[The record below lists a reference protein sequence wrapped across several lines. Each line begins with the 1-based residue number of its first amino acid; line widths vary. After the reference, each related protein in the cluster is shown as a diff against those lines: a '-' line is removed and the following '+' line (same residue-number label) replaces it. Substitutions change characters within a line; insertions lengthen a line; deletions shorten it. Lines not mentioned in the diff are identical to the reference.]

1 MPILRPLAWLF
12 ALLLLIVA
20 AIAVFALTFDAN
32 HYKPEITALVKEQT
46 GRTLNIGGDI
56 HLSFYPDIALQLG
69 QVTLGNAKGFTHEPF
84 AEAQNARV
92 TVQFLPLLEQQL
104 KINEVHLQ
112 GLKLNLHRN
121 KNGKTNWQ
129 DLLPENSPQANANAG
144 EAMTSLLG
152 GMVITGVSVEDS
164 QVSWQDDQQGK
175 TLKLTPLNLKTGT
188 FHPGKPVDIRLDT
201 HLAQNQPA
209 FDMQLTLAT
218 TAQLADNQDDF
229 SLSNLSLQVKL
240 PERLDASISGNLQ
253 GNLGNERATVPD
265 LQAAVTLAGQGR
277 FKLGGRLEANLAK
290 QVLTLAGLQT
300 TAQFNSAATGQVDA
314 TLSGDARLDLAKQL
328 LKVNGMQLQTQLQ
341 GGDLPVQSL
350 AATLSGEPSYHLD
363 KQQLDI
369 TELKWRA
376 DVKAP
381 QLPGGQLQ
389 QQSSGKL
396 SLNLESGKGLL
407 DLSQT
412 QLNSADHQLD
422 GSVQVHDP
430 LSPKR
435 VVEGKFKANQ
445 LSYPPFTLQEA
456 RLGVQF
462 ENGQVTLTP
471 SGTLFKG
478 AYQGSITIDTL
489 QSPAKLHSEHKVQK
503 LRTEELLF
511 ALTDDRLVTGALNMT
526 ATLDSVVG
534 DAPLFKQ
541 NLNGLLDL
549 NLNDGT
555 IRDANFAQKTREVVK
570 LFEKERVNELGEK
583 EVAFTKLEG
592 QWQVQQGVFRTAE
605 NVMLAPHFQVK
616 GNGDVNI
623 VNESLDFKL
632 RISEKPHPD
641 KPEGLF
647 APLHIHGPWKQ
658 LSYEVELDVLLK
670 ALAKRELD
678 KETTKLQERF
688 ETEKQQQVD
697 ALQQKRD
704 DAKQRLQ
711 QELQGEADKLE
722 QRLQDE
728 LKDKFKGLF

>member
-12 ALLLLIVA
+12 ALLLLILA
-20 AIAVFALTFDAN
+20 AVAVFALTFDAN
-32 HYKPEITALVKEQT
+32 RYKPEITALVKEQT
-46 GRTLNIGGDI
+46 GRTLDIGGDI

-69 QVTLGNAKGFTHEPF
+69 QVTVGNAKGFNHEPF

-144 EAMTSLLG
+144 EAMAGLLG
-152 GMVITGVSVEDS
+152 GMVVTGVSVEDS

-175 TLKLTPLNLKTGT
+175 ALKLAPLNLKTGV

-201 HLAQNQPA
+201 HLMQSQPA
-209 FDMQLTLAT
+209 LDMQLTLAT

-229 SLSNLSLQVKL
+229 SLSKLSLQVKL

-253 GNLGNERATVPD
+253 GNLSKERAAVPD
-265 LQAAVTLAGQGR
+265 LLATIR
-277 FKLGGRLEANLAK
+277 FA
-290 QVLTLAGLQT
+290 
-300 TAQFNSAATGQVDA
+300 SAATGVDA
-314 TLSGDARLDLAKQL
+314 TLSGDTRLDLAKQ
-328 LKVNGMQLQTQLQ
+328 QLNMTALQ
-341 GGDLPVQSL
+341 
-350 AATLSGEPSYHLD
+350 
-363 KQQLDI
+363 
-369 TELKWRA
+369 WRA
-376 DVKAP
+376 DVKAS

-396 SLNLESGKGLL
+396 SLNLASGKGLL
-407 DLSQT
+407 DLSET
-412 QLNSADHQLD
+412 QIKGADHQLD

-435 VVEGKFKANQ
+435 VVEGKFKAKQ
-445 LSYPPFTLQEA
+445 ISYPPFSLQEA
-456 RLGVQF
+456 TLGVQF

-471 SGTLFKG
+471 SGTLFNG
-478 AYQGSITIDTL
+478 AYQGAITIDTL

-511 ALTDDRLVTGALNMT
+511 ALTDDRLVTGALDMT

-534 DAPLFKQ
+534 DAAVFKQ
-541 NLNGLLDL
+541 NLNGRLDL

-592 QWQVQQGVFRTAE
+592 QWQVEQGVFRTAE
-605 NVMLAPHFQVK
+605 NLMVAPHFQVK

-632 RISEKPHPD
+632 RISEKPKPD

-697 ALQQKRD
+697 VLQQKRD
-704 DAKQRLQ
+704 DVKQRLQ

-722 QRLQDE
+722 KRLQDE